1 MGYCRFLENLLED
14 GRVTVSEIAP
24 ISAEELEVGDE
35 ILRRFEGEYR
45 LELPGTV
52 PELQV
57 AASRWAAVNV
67 FRTCQFAVFRD
78 EPVEAIDKELSHSI
92 DNPITP
98 EVHYSV
104 DVVFRYLPDL
114 MQFASSA
121 TDNDPL
127 IGHLQRWACEWPLSS
142 VGMSEIGEV
151 RVDDIADH
159 PALLQLYGDRVVAT
173 GDVSRLADA
182 RVRDAVQANL
192 GMYPQLAPKIDAA
205 LKEYDV
211 EETTP

>member
-1 MGYCRFLENLLED
+1 
-14 GRVTVSEIAP
+14 
-24 ISAEELEVGDE
+24 
-35 ILRRFEGEYR
+35 
-45 LELPGTV
+45 
-52 PELQV
+52 
-57 AASRWAAVNV
+57 
-67 FRTCQFAVFRD
+67 
-78 EPVEAIDKELSHSI
+78 
-92 DNPITP
+92 
-98 EVHYSV
+98 
-104 DVVFRYLPDL
+104 
-114 MQFASSA
+114 
-121 TDNDPL
+121 
-127 IGHLQRWACEWPLSS
+127 
-142 VGMSEIGEV
+142 MSEIGEV